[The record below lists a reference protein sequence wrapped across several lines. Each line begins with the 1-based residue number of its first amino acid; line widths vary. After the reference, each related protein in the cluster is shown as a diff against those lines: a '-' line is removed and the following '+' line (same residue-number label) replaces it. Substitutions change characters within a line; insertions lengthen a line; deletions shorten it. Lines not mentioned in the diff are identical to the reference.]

1 MIKWRNASVATI
13 NSYQRFVKN
22 RGERIDGSVLQMVEE
37 HLRWLRSTSCNTELK
52 QLVELTDLK
61 LEIQSSDEVDLLVCL
76 DRLTVGKQL

>member
-1 MIKWRNASVATI
+1 
-13 NSYQRFVKN
+13 
-22 RGERIDGSVLQMVEE
+22 MVEE

-76 DRLTVGKQL
+76 DRLTVRKQL